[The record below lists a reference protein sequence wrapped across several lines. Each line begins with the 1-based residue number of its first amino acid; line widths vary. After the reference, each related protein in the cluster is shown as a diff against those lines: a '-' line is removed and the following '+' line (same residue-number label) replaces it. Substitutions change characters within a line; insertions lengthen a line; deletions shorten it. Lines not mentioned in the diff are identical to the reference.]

1 MLKYRKQRHGAPRV
15 FTSTMTD
22 EENAR
27 VRPSLQFEPRPLAP
41 MAARMAK
48 GMDPLGALPSG
59 SDSDA
64 DSDDAVPSEAAAKTA
79 PAKIRPRRRST
90 TRHSA
95 STGCE
100 DRPDAGGIKDAG
112 GGEGAWGW
120 SRGSRDAG
128 RDTMTGEELHEATN
142 AGLERACASSI
153 EAAEAKRNARAADR
167 ERREAEA
174 ATRRRRER
182 ETRQALREDDKASRT
197 LGAAQK
203 RAYARSERPER
214 DWVQDE
220 KRALREGTGGA
231 FGFD

>member
-1 MLKYRKQRHGAPRV
+1 MRK
-15 FTSTMTD
+15 T
-22 EENAR
+22 AR
-27 VRPSLQFEPRPLAP
+27 VRPSFTSSRAFVAP

-48 GMDPLGALPSG
+48 GMDPLGALLSG

-64 DSDDAVPSEAAAKTA
+64 DSDDAAPLEAAAKTA
-79 PAKIRPRRRST
+79 PANPTEAKIDYEALRKHGMKTAPT
-90 TRHSA
+90 L
-95 STGCE
+95 E
-100 DRPDAGGIKDAG
+100 GIKDAG

-120 SRGSRDAG
+120 SRGSREAG

-167 ERREAEA
+167 ERREAEV